1 MLYLNQS
8 YKEGST
14 YLSGVC
20 GKIQR
25 DICLSVYL
33 SYPSVF
39 LYVCLSTLTKMSNC
53 MGAYMVAVKM

>member
-25 DICLSVYL
+25 DICLSIYH
-33 SYPSVF
+33 PSVF
-39 LYVCLSTLTKMSNC
+39 LYVCLSTMTKMSNC